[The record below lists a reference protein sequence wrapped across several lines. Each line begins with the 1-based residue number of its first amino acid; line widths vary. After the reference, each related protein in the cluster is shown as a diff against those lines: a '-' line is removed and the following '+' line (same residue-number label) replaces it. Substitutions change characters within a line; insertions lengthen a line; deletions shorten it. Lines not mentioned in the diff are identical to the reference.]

1 LLASQ
6 LFGLTPHDPLLLTS
20 VSVLLLG
27 VALLASLLP
36 ARRAARTNPMEALRH
51 E

>member
-1 LLASQ
+1 LLAS
-6 LFGLTPHDPLLLTS
+6 LLYG
-20 VSVLLLG
+20 VSSTDAMTLVTVSLIFAG

-36 ARRAARTNPMEALRH
+36 ARRATRLDPIVVLRY